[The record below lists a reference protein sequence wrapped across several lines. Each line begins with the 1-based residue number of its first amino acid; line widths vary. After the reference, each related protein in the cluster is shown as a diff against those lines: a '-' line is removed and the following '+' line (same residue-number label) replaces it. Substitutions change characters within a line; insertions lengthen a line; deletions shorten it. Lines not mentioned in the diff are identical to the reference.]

1 MRATSKNE
9 NIKNLDKIC
18 VDTNELMSLLSCGRV
33 TAVQIGEQAGARIEI
48 GKRLLWNISKVHKYL
63 DTIATE

>member
-18 VDTNELMSLLSCGRV
+18 VDTNELMSLLSCGRT
-33 TAVQIGEQAGARIEI
+33 TAVQIGGQAGARIEI
-48 GKRLLWNISKVHKYL
+48 GKRLLWNISKVQKYL

>member
-33 TAVQIGEQAGARIEI
+33 TAV
-48 GKRLLWNISKVHKYL
+48 RLVDKQVQELKLEKDCFGIFQRFKVS
-63 DTIATE
+63 

>member
-33 TAVQIGEQAGARIEI
+33 TAVQIGEQACARIEI
-48 GKRLLWNISKVHKYL
+48 GKRLLWNISKVQKYL

>member
-33 TAVQIGEQAGARIEI
+33 TAVQIGGQAGARIEI
-48 GKRLLWNISKVHKYL
+48 GKDCFGIFQRFKSILMQ
-63 DTIATE
+63 

>member
-33 TAVQIGEQAGARIEI
+33 TAIQIGEQAGARIEI
-48 GKRLLWNISKVHKYL
+48 GKRLLWNISKVQKYL

>member
-9 NIKNLDKIC
+9 NIKNLDKIG

-33 TAVQIGEQAGARIEI
+33 TAIQIGGQAGARIEI
-48 GKRLLWNISKVHKYL
+48 GKRLLWNISKVQKYL
-63 DTIATE
+63 DMIATE